1 MRDFRFFAFRD
12 TPQAGAAIE
21 AAAKEADVS
30 LSGWLREAAR
40 RHLPEGGAALPPLRP
55 SRPRRPVVIPEADVA
70 AVARLIGEVGKLT
83 GATVQLAKVL
93 RETGYAPGHQ
103 SAESILRDLRTT
115 QTSLVRIVDRLRAAG
130 AAT

>member
-12 TPQAGAAIE
+12 SPQAGTAIE
-21 AAAKEADVS
+21 AAAKAAGIS

-40 RHLPEGGAALPPLRP
+40 RHLPETASLPALPSSP
-55 SRPRRPVVIPEADVA
+55 PRRRAVIPDADVA

-83 GATVQLAKVL
+83 GGTVQFAKVM
-93 RETGYAPGHQ
+93 RETGRVLEHQ
-103 SAESILRDLRTT
+103 SAESILCDLRTT